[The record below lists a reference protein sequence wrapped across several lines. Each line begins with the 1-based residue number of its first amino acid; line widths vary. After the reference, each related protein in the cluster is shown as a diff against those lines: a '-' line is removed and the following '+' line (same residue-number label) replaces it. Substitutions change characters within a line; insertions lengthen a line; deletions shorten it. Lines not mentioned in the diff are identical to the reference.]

1 MPEAFLKALSLARN
15 LGHPVSNLTTV
26 NLDFI
31 PHYRPLANI
40 VTRPTLGSG
49 KGYHLTGHLEIMVPL
64 LFASVLEE
72 IG

>member
-1 MPEAFLKALSLARN
+1 LKALSLARN

-26 NLDFI
+26 DLDFI

-49 KGYHLTGHLEIMVPL
+49 TGYHLTGHLEIMVPL
-64 LFASVLEE
+64 LFASLLEE
-72 IG
+72 I